1 MNQNLMNKKFQ
12 SDRKIHGLPI
22 LLFILL
28 VLLFAGCRNLGP
40 NSIYSNR
47 ESYIEA
53 LSQTD
58 KEEMLANIVRAK
70 YNDPP
75 KFLKI
80 KTISAAP
87 SLELGAESEFRF
99 TPENFAVLKPKLN
112 YKESP
117 TIIYAPLM
125 GTEYSTQL
133 LMPMGLVNLFLMLS
147 NGFDTEVVC
156 DLMITSI
163 NGKSNS
169 RSASDSVRSE
179 FKKVIV
185 SLKRLSE
192 KKLIHFAT
200 SGNPNKE
207 KEPSF
212 LIDITD
218 DAMET
223 DDFKYLAKKLELEY
237 KAGPIE
243 MVMGFN
249 QKEKVFAVNTRSFL
263 ALINY
268 LSNFVEVP
276 EKHKNI
282 VWQGGILPDSG
293 QIHILCSDKMPENA
307 NTAVFL
313 YNHWYY
319 IKSDDISSQNILYLI
334 QILFELQAHIGSSS
348 GNIQLT
354 MPIR

>member
-1 MNQNLMNKKFQ
+1 MNKYLIKPEIKPE
-12 SDRKIHGLPI
+12 RKIKGWQ
-22 LLFILL
+22 LLFFVLL
-28 VLLFAGCRNLGP
+28 VVLFAGCRNLGP

-58 KEEMLANIVRAK
+58 KEEILANIVRAK

-87 SLELGAESEFRF
+87 SLELGAESEFKF
-99 TPENFAVLKPKLN
+99 SPENFAILKPKLI

-117 TIIYAPLM
+117 TIIYTPLM

-147 NGFDTEVVC
+147 NGFDTEVIC
-156 DLMITSI
+156 DLMIISI
-163 NGKSNS
+163 NGKNNS
-169 RSASDSVRSE
+169 RIASDSIRNEFRNVVR
-179 FKKVIV
+179 VI
-185 SLKRLSE
+185 KRLSE
-192 KKLIHFAT
+192 QKLIHFAT
-200 SGNPNKE
+200 TNNSVKQS
-207 KEPSF
+207 EPSF
-212 LIDITD
+212 LIDVSL
-218 DAMET
+218 DALKT
-223 DDFKYLAKKLELEY
+223 DDFKYLAKELDLDLKE
-237 KAGPIE
+237 GSIE
-243 MVMGFN
+243 MVMGYN

-268 LSNFVEVP
+268 LSNFVDVP
-276 EKHKNI
+276 EQHKNK
-282 VWQGGILPDSG
+282 VWQGKIDPASG
-293 QIHILCSDKMPENA
+293 YIHIRCSDKMPENA

-313 YNHWYY
+313 YNNWFY
-319 IKSDDISSQNILYLI
+319 IESEDISSQNIIYLI
-334 QILFELQAHIGSSS
+334 QILFELQAHIGNSN